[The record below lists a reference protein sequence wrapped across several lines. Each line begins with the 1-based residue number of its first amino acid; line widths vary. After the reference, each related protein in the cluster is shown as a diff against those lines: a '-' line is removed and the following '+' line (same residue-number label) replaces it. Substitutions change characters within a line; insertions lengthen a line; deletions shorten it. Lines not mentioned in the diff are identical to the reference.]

1 MDTLRLYLKLIRIS
15 MQSQMQYR
23 ADFFVGIANVIF
35 LNVVNLSLIGIL
47 VNRFDHMNG
56 WNVWELVFLYCLWL
70 IGHSLYS
77 LFFWHM
83 ADLEEYLI
91 QGTFDRFLL
100 RPASPFV
107 QFIGR
112 EIQYIGFADILVA
125 VTGLSL
131 AYTRLGLSWTWVEW
145 AFFGAA
151 AISATVIETALAL
164 MMASIAFWTGRSE
177 AGVEVMSEFS
187 MLVQRY
193 PVDILGGWFRLV
205 VTGLLPVAF
214 MNYYPSLILLGKA
227 SGDSWGWLSYLSPA
241 VATILVLAAVAV
253 WRQALSHYQ
262 SAGG

>member
-1 MDTLRLYLKLIRIS
+1 MLRLYLKLIRIS

-23 ADFFVGIANVIF
+23 VDFFIGMANVIF

-47 VNRFDHMNG
+47 VSRFRHMNG
-56 WNVWELVFLYCLWL
+56 WAVWELVFLYCLWL
-70 IGHSLYS
+70 LGHSLYS

-83 ADLEEYLI
+83 PDLEEYLI

-112 EIQYIGFADILVA
+112 EIQYIGFADVLVA
-125 VTGLSL
+125 ISGLSL
-131 AYTRLGLSWTWVEW
+131 AYTRLGLSWTWAEW
-145 AFFGAA
+145 GFFFAA
-151 AISATVIETALAL
+151 AASGAVIETTLAL
-164 MMASIAFWTGRSE
+164 MIASIAFWTGRSE
-177 AGVEVMSEFS
+177 AGVEVMNEFS

-214 MNYYPSLILLGKA
+214 MNYYPSLVLLGKV
-227 SGDSWGWLSYLSPA
+227 SGDTTWVWLSYLSPA
-241 VATILVLAAVAV
+241 VALLLVAAAATV
-253 WRQALSHYQ
+253 WGQALRHYQ

>member
-1 MDTLRLYLKLIRIS
+1 MDALRLYVKLIGIS

-47 VNRFDHMNG
+47 VSRFEHMGG
-56 WNVWELVFLYCLWL
+56 WGVWELVFLYCLWL
-70 IGHSLYS
+70 LGHSLYS

-83 ADLEEYLI
+83 AELEEYI
-91 QGTFDRFLL
+91 VQGTFDRFLL

-112 EIQYIGFADILVA
+112 EIQYIGFADVLVA

-131 AYTRLGLSWTWVEW
+131 AYARLGLSWGGVEW
-145 AFFGAA
+145 AFFFTAALAGAA
-151 AISATVIETALAL
+151 IETALAL
-164 MMASIAFWTGRSE
+164 ILASIAFWTGRSE
-177 AGVEVMSEFS
+177 AGVDVLSEFS

-193 PVDILGGWFRLV
+193 PIDILGGWFRLV

-214 MNYYPSLILLGKA
+214 MNYYPSLLLLGKVGV
-227 SGDSWGWLSYLSPA
+227 GDGWVSYLSPLVAMLLVA
-241 VATILVLAAVAV
+241 VAAAV
-253 WRQALSHYQ
+253 WRLALRQYQ